1 MNNAASAKPLTRL
14 FHLDNLKI
22 FLTILVIFHHSAIAY
37 GKVGDWLVKDPAVD
51 ELSSIF
57 LAFFGAINQSYFM
70 SVFFLLA
77 GYFTPRSFEKKGS
90 SGFIRDRLIRLGIP
104 ILLYTTIILNIHEFL
119 SATFLKHVSF
129 SFVWNYE
136 PSHLWFL
143 QALLLFTLI
152 YVVYRQIVDRNTSQK
167 FFQYSQDC
175 FPPNTTL
182 ILSIIILGGL
192 TFAVRLIIP
201 VGIRVVGL
209 QFAHFP
215 HYIFSFFVGI
225 LAQRGDWFNR
235 LTKAQAYKWGISAL
249 IVSSFFFPLVIFGGV
264 LENGANI
271 VKLSGGMHWQSLAY
285 SLWETILFI
294 GISVFLLYFF
304 RERFSKAGT
313 FARSMAGNVFTVYI
327 IHQTVL
333 FGLNILF
340 LSINIP
346 AIIKFFLV
354 GSITVL
360 ISFPL
365 STLIRRI
372 HGVRSVLG

>member
-1 MNNAASAKPLTRL
+1 MNIAASTKPQKRL

-22 FLTILVIFHHSAIAY
+22 YLTILVIFHHSAIAY

-51 ELSSIF
+51 EISSIF
-57 LAFFGAINQSYFM
+57 LAFFGAINQTYFM

-77 GYFTPRSFEKKGS
+77 GYFTPLSFEKKGS

-119 SATFLKHVSF
+119 SATFLKHVPF
-129 SFVWNYE
+129 SFIWIYE

-143 QALLLFTLI
+143 QALLLFTVI
-152 YVVYRQIVDRNTSQK
+152 YVISRHIVDRNTSQK
-167 FFQYSQDC
+167 FFQYSQDR
-175 FPPNTTL
+175 FPSNTTL
-182 ILSIIILGGL
+182 ILSVIILGSL
-192 TFAVRLIIP
+192 TFAVRLIFP
-201 VGIRVVGL
+201 VGIRVVGM
-209 QFAHFP
+209 QFAHFL

-225 LAQRGDWFNR
+225 LAQRGNWFNR
-235 LTKAQAYKWGISAL
+235 LTKAQAYKWGISVLIAL
-249 IVSSFFFPLVIFGGV
+249 SLFVPLVIFGEL
-264 LENGANI
+264 LENEANF
-271 VKLSGGMHWQSLAY
+271 VKFLGGMHWQSLAY
-285 SLWETILFI
+285 SLWETSLFI

-304 RERFSKAGT
+304 RERFRKAGR
-313 FARSMAGNVFTVYI
+313 FARWMAENVFTVYI

-346 AIIKFFLV
+346 AIFKFFLV

-360 ISFPL
+360 ICFPL
-365 STLIRRI
+365 STLIRKI
-372 HGVRSVLG
+372 PGASSVLG